1 MTAGALRGHIL
12 SPLPG
17 DHWDVRRDSVV
28 AWDAAGRLLP
38 AGAEPASPP
47 RREFANHLL
56 VPGLVDAH
64 IHLPQLRVRG
74 RFQDALLPWLRQH
87 IWPEEQRFTE
97 RSYREA
103 VTAEFRDGLLAV
115 GTTAAM
121 VYGSPE
127 ALSAHAVLRDLAPLC
142 IRGGDVLMDRNGPEA
157 LLRPTSE
164 ALSDCAEH
172 LRQYGSRY
180 VLTPRF
186 APTCGA
192 ELMAGCGLLVAE
204 HGARLQTH
212 LAENE
217 DEVAWVADLFPQRR
231 SYTDVY
237 EHYGLLGERA
247 VLGHCIH
254 VDDADIAALV
264 RSGSTVAHCP
274 TSNIALSSGRMP
286 LERFLAAGLPF
297 ALATDVG
304 AGPDLSML
312 DVMRAFLQVHRGVVE
327 LSPLDA
333 LRAASLSGAEAIGE
347 GEERGAI
354 CGGRHADLV
363 ALRIPGGLG
372 RGEELGSAL
381 GRILGDFEG
390 RYGEA
395 VAGVW
400 IGGEKVEIAV
410 G

>member
-17 DHWDVRRDSVV
+17 GRWDARRDSVV
-28 AWDAAGRLLP
+28 AWDDEGRLLP
-38 AGAEPASPP
+38 AGAEPPVPP
-47 RREFANHLL
+47 HEDFSEHLL
-56 VPGLVDAH
+56 VPGLVDTH

-87 IWPEEQRFTE
+87 IWPEEQRFAE

-103 VTAEFRDGLLAV
+103 VTREFRDGLLAV

-127 ALSAHAVLRDLAPLC
+127 AVSVHAVLRDLAPLC
-142 IRGGDVLMDRNGPEA
+142 IRGGDVLMDRNGPDD

-164 ALSDCAEH
+164 ALSDCAAH
-172 LRQYGSRY
+172 LREYGSRY

-192 ELMAGCGLLVAE
+192 ELLAGCGRLVAE
-204 HGARLQTH
+204 HGARVQTH

-217 DEVAWVADLFPQRR
+217 DEVAWVAELFPQRR

-237 EHYGLLGERA
+237 EHYGLLGPRA

-254 VDDADIAALV
+254 VDAADIEALV

-312 DVMRAFLQVHRGVVE
+312 DVMRAFLEVHRGVVE

-347 GEERGAI
+347 GAERGAI

-363 ALRIPGGLG
+363 ALQIPGGLG
-372 RGEELGSAL
+372 RGEEPSAAL
-381 GRILGDFEG
+381 GRILEEFEG
-390 RYGEA
+390 RYQEA
-395 VAGVW
+395 VSGVW
-400 IGGEKVEIAV
+400 IGGDRV
-410 G
+410 GLGLG